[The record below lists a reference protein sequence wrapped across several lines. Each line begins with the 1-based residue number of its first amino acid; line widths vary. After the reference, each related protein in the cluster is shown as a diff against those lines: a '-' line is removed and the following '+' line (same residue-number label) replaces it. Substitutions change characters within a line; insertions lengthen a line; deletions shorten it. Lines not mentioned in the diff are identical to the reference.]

1 MEQLEKTYDVM
12 IDRSR
17 LIELGFKPSQASK
30 IIREAKEYLANVQG
44 IKFYSGRQVAAV
56 PARIIQKLF
65 YIEIG

>member
-1 MEQLEKTYDVM
+1 MEQLEKAYDVM

-30 IIREAKEYLANVQG
+30 IIRDSKEYLANVEG
-44 IKFYSGRQVAAV
+44 INFYAGRQVAVV
-56 PARIIQKLF
+56 PARVVQKLF